1 MPLRDAGCRA
11 VRTLSQRRA
20 LRDWR
25 TLGVTLA
32 SGKPV
37 PSSVREASL
46 LAIDNRTYLVTS
58 NYEALLAYNCAHT
71 YALSVAL
78 LSERIPRM

>member
-1 MPLRDAGCRA
+1 
-11 VRTLSQRRA
+11 
-20 LRDWR
+20 
-25 TLGVTLA
+25 
-32 SGKPV
+32 V

-46 LAIDNRTYLVTS
+46 LEIENRRYLVTA

-78 LSERIPRM
+78 LSEKIAR